1 MALAEPGFLITS
13 EMNDHQTAGPL
24 AAYRVLDL
32 TRVLAGPFCTMVLAD
47 LGAEVIKIEEPS
59 HGDDA
64 RSWGPPFIGPQSAY
78 FVGVN
83 RTKKSVAI
91 NLKDPRGRL
100 LVANLAR
107 RSDVLVENFRTG
119 TMDKWELGYEA
130 LAKKNPGLVYCS
142 VTGFGRDTPYSQL
155 PGYDTIVEALGGL
168 MSITGPADGPPS
180 KVGVAIVD
188 VVTGLFRST
197 AILAAL
203 HSRLESHKG
212 QRIDVSLMDVSLA
225 SLVNVAASY
234 LASGIPPRRFGNDH
248 MSIAPFG
255 MLEASDGHLML
266 AVGNESQWRVFCN
279 IIGRTDLSVDPR
291 FRSNEYRVLNR
302 IALAEE
308 LARTTRN
315 QTVAQWCEQ
324 LMPAGVPAAP
334 VRSVAEALDEERSR
348 DGGLVQQAVHPLVGK
363 IELVGSPLRMSGT
376 PVRRPEA
383 PPLLGE
389 NTAEVLR
396 GVLELTAG
404 EIKELEREGVI
415 RNGRA
420 SSERDTIGD
429 QPVGTPT

>member
-188 VVTGLFRST
+188 VVTGLFCST

-203 HSRLESHKG
+203 HSRLESHTK
-212 QRIDVSLMDVSLA
+212 VS
-225 SLVNVAASY
+225 
-234 LASGIPPRRFGNDH
+234 
-248 MSIAPFG
+248 
-255 MLEASDGHLML
+255 
-266 AVGNESQWRVFCN
+266 ES
-279 IIGRTDLSVDPR
+279 T
-291 FRSNEYRVLNR
+291 YR
-302 IALAEE
+302 
-308 LARTTRN
+308 
-315 QTVAQWCEQ
+315 
-324 LMPAGVPAAP
+324 
-334 VRSVAEALDEERSR
+334 
-348 DGGLVQQAVHPLVGK
+348 
-363 IELVGSPLRMSGT
+363 
-376 PVRRPEA
+376 
-383 PPLLGE
+383 
-389 NTAEVLR
+389 
-396 GVLELTAG
+396 
-404 EIKELEREGVI
+404 
-415 RNGRA
+415 
-420 SSERDTIGD
+420 
-429 QPVGTPT
+429 